1 MLEELETSK
10 DDYCRP
16 LSISKDQKLELHL
29 KRKPNSC
36 FVNNYYDVAI
46 KTDIQPVLNEYNAVT
61 CMCQIFSKTE
71 DQCLQ
76 AINQGA
82 KEAFENN
89 MHHQNTMKTIAKEW
103 FVQEAV
109 YNVLPELKLRKI
121 FPAVSSSL
129 PEKRVQVLHSEK
141 EVRNLQDDSP
151 YIFKK

>member
-1 MLEELETSK
+1 ME
-10 DDYCRP
+10 
-16 LSISKDQKLELHL
+16 
-29 KRKPNSC
+29 
-36 FVNNYYDVAI
+36 
-46 KTDIQPVLNEYNAVT
+46 
-61 CMCQIFSKTE
+61 
-71 DQCLQ
+71 
-76 AINQGA
+76 A

>member
-76 AINQGA
+76 AINQGVVCSGGSLQCFA
-82 KEAFENN
+82 RIKAQEN
-89 MHHQNTMKTIAKEW
+89 
-103 FVQEAV
+103 
-109 YNVLPELKLRKI
+109 LPGCI
-121 FPAVSSSL
+121 FQSSREKSSS
-129 PEKRVQVLHSEK
+129 
-141 EVRNLQDDSP
+141 
-151 YIFKK
+151 ITF